1 MPDLSGLL
9 TPELHHSAAS
19 PAWSLVRYSGNACS
33 QTLTC
38 IKPPGGLVETG
49 LLYPLS
55 RVSDSVVPW
64 GSKMCIS
71 KKFPGDADDAGL
83 EMTL

>member
-1 MPDLSGLL
+1 M
-9 TPELHHSAAS
+9 
-19 PAWSLVRYSGNACS
+19 
-33 QTLTC
+33 C
-38 IKPPGGLVETG
+38 IKPPGGLMETG
-49 LLYPLS
+49 LLYPIS
-55 RVSDSVVPW
+55 RVSDSVAPW